1 MLLSKISTSA
11 CLSFSLLLCFSFT
24 VKDALQEAV
33 SRDRYISWSNIRK
46 AAAIQIPMDGVP
58 FMACGQQTL
67 VCQFGA
73 ERSHDKKETTVKE
86 EPSKPPTEH
95 QYSEALQS
103 KGAVVKLQGEH
114 SAWHQ

>member
-1 MLLSKISTSA
+1 
-11 CLSFSLLLCFSFT
+11 
-24 VKDALQEAV
+24 
-33 SRDRYISWSNIRK
+33 
-46 AAAIQIPMDGVP
+46 MDGVP

-95 QYSEALQS
+95 QYSEAMHHNVTSFVHLS
-103 KGAVVKLQGEH
+103 IHLLCVEFSDMKI
-114 SAWHQ
+114 